1 MSLRRVFYSALGTSL
16 LAILTMSLG
25 SYVSKV
31 GAGMACPDWPLCPLE
46 NDPFILLE
54 FGHRIV
60 AFTTFLSGV
69 YTLYLGWRTKL
80 RPLAVYAFAALLLQ
94 VFVVGAVVIYTAIP
108 PIVIAVHQAV
118 AASVLALHAS
128 LATAALLYSTPE
140 KHKNTA
146 EKGVAYVS
154 GN

>member
-1 MSLRRVFYSALGTSL
+1 MNLRRVFYSALGTSL

-60 AFTTFLSGV
+60 AFITFLSGV
-69 YTLYLGWRTKL
+69 YTFYLGWRTTL

-94 VFVVGAVVIYTAIP
+94 VFVVGAVVIFTAIP
-108 PIVIAVHQAV
+108 PIVIAAHQAV
-118 AASVLALHAS
+118 AATVLALHSS
-128 LATAALLYSTPE
+128 LATAAYVIRIQE

-146 EKGVAYVS
+146 PEMVPHV
-154 GN
+154 

>member
-1 MSLRRVFYSALGTSL
+1 MNLRRVFYSALGTSL

-69 YTLYLGWRTKL
+69 YTFYLGWRTML

-118 AASVLALHAS
+118 AATVLALHSS
-128 LATAALLYSTPE
+128 LATASFVIRAQE

-146 EKGVAYVS
+146 QEVVPHV
-154 GN
+154 